1 MVQLHP
7 IPAKTWDP
15 EKIGEWLKKPIVDH
29 SETKIEE
36 DQITYPQLLGQ
47 ITGMTLDADEYF
59 AAIYDVIEASEGRLI
74 RLSDKMDKHI
84 EQDRLRTL
92 QDLFEMNKKEKGLSP
107 NRMAA
112 FLDGKGLLPR
122 LKDPG
127 LNRRLRIVLIDILKA
142 FQEQSSGN
150 TTHSSF
156 RRVTTDLVKW
166 MFNHIEPEIEKLD
179 LEKGLPGFLW
189 YGSASESETWFLK
202 LSAAFGFHVIVYDP
216 KGEGWLEKALGKEG
230 LHSHSFQ
237 VNAELLLPF
246 PEEKPKRVGTVAYRA
261 TQEVDR
267 LLHHDDSGLYKP
279 FQFKSYRTHS
289 VRLKTTM
296 DEAFM
301 LAKERAMVRPSFSVA
316 SGSVNIPVVF
326 SKLMGIEK
334 DRKRFWDNIHNL
346 TEREDTKLVRS
357 FPFIEERKGNQQ
369 FHYRA
374 AIGRDGRL
382 DPEKMKAANWW
393 KYNKLPDGVQT
404 AIAAAIARHVEKP
417 ILLPQNGE
425 SFEDLQLYAFSQSMS
440 LPDSVIQLIQ
450 LFDYPQFVPTMLFYN
465 EEKDGELS
473 RADAN
478 AIALIHVFGLDV
490 IIINPQGH
498 QDIERWVDPE
508 SFDTHWLDERSFN
521 EPYREPS
528 VVKKIFRKWL

>member
-237 VNAELLLPF
+237 VNADSLLPF

-425 SFEDLQLYAFSQSMS
+425 SFEELQLYAFSQSMT
-440 LPDSVIQLIQ
+440 LPDPVIQLIQ
-450 LFDYPQFVPTMLFYN
+450 LFDYPQFVPTLLFYN

-478 AIALIHVFGLDV
+478 AIALTHSFGLDN

-498 QDIERWVDPE
+498 QDIERWL
-508 SFDTHWLDERSFN
+508 DTEAYDVHWLDERSFN
-521 EPYREPS
+521 EPFQEPS
-528 VVKKIFRKWL
+528 VVRKFLGRFL